1 MIGKLNKQTYRPK
14 GVPMIPDILP
24 LFCDVDDFCQAF
36 EPEFK
41 QHLLVSGNRQR
52 LRSSALCLSEIMAII
67 IYFHLSGYRTFKD
80 FYTRYVCRHLTAA
93 FPRLVS
99 YNRFV
104 ELMPAAVV
112 PLCAYLNSR
121 FGSCSGI
128 SFIDSL
134 PLAVCH
140 NRRIHSHK
148 VFAGLAQRGRSSV
161 DWFFGFKLHLI
172 VNDCGELL
180 AVWMTAGNVDDRK
193 PVPGLTKKLYGKLFG
208 DRGYI
213 SGKLAELLSGRGVQL
228 ITKIKSNMKNRL
240 LPLLDKLLLRK
251 RALIETIN
259 DQLKNICQIE
269 HSRHRSPTNFV
280 VNVLGALI
288 AYTFK
293 EKKPSLNIRV
303 KELEKLAPALV

>member
-1 MIGKLNKQTYRPK
+1 MT
-14 GVPMIPDILP
+14 
-24 LFCDVDDFCQAF
+24 
-36 EPEFK
+36 
-41 QHLLVSGNRQR
+41 
-52 LRSSALCLSEIMAII
+52 II

-80 FYTRYVCRHLTAA
+80 FYTRYVCVHLVDA

-104 ELMPAAVV
+104 ELMGQAVV

-121 FGSCSGI
+121 FGSCSGL

-148 VFAGLAQRGRSSV
+148 VFAGLARRGKSSV
-161 DWFFGFKLHLI
+161 DWFFGFKLHLV

-180 AVWMTAGNVDDRK
+180 AIWLTSGNVDDRQ
-193 PVPGLTKKLYGKLFG
+193 PVPHLTHKLYGKLIG

-213 SGKLAELLSGRGVQL
+213 SQKLFEWLNGRGVQL
-228 ITKIKSNMKNRL
+228 ITKIKSKMKNRL
-240 LPLLDKLLLRK
+240 MPLLDKLLLRK

-280 VNVLGALI
+280 VNTLAALI

-293 EKKPSLNIRV
+293 EKKPSLNLRV
-303 KELEKLAPALV
+303 KELEKLTPALV

>member
-1 MIGKLNKQTYRPK
+1 MDQ
-14 GVPMIPDILP
+14 DILP
-24 LFCDVDDFCQAF
+24 LFCDIDDFCQIF
-36 EPEFK
+36 EPDFRK
-41 QHLLVSGNRQR
+41 HLLADGST
-52 LRSSALCLSEIMAII
+52 LRIRKSSLCLSEVMTII

-80 FYTRYVCRHLTAA
+80 FYTRSVSKHMLAA
-93 FPRLVS
+93 FPKLVS

-104 ELMPAAVV
+104 ELMSEAVV

-121 FGSCSGI
+121 FGRCSGI

-148 VFAGLAQRGRSSV
+148 VFSGLAERGRSSV

-172 VNDCGELL
+172 VNDEGELL
-180 AVWMTAGNVDDRK
+180 SVWLTTGNVDDRK
-193 PVPGLTKKLYGKLFG
+193 PVPDLTEKLFGKLIG

-213 SGKLAELLSGRGVQL
+213 SKPLTELLSGRGLEL

-240 LPLLDKLLLRK
+240 MPLIDKLLLRK

-269 HSRHRSPTNFV
+269 HSRHRSTSNFV
-280 VNVLGALI
+280 VNTIAALI

-303 KELEKLAPALV
+303 KELEKLLPAVV